1 MSDSAAPHLSQLLD
15 QAISRHQAG
24 DLAGAE
30 RGYRQVLAASPGHP
44 DALHLLGMIAHQ
56 AGDNEGALELIDQA
70 IAIRPLASTY
80 HGNRGIVLLAAGR
93 ARDAEASLREAVEL
107 KHDDAIAHFHLGNTL
122 ATLGNFNGA
131 VASLRLAVEHAPD
144 NAPARTNLA
153 LACRSAGRFDEA
165 IEAYGEA
172 IRLDPVSAELHA
184 GHGFV
189 LHRRGRLD
197 QAVAAYREALRLEP
211 MHPMVAETW
220 VNLANALRDS
230 GALDE
235 AIAAYETALAMR
247 PGLNQAL
254 AGQADIHER
263 KRDFAAARA
272 LLVPLVEAGNA
283 SPAIALAYG
292 RLAER
297 FGERE
302 QAVALIE
309 RILKEGGLLAQQQQL
324 LHFALGKL
332 YDDGEAWDMAFA
344 HFQTANDLFET
355 SYDPWDQSRAFA
367 GLIAAFARDTMAALP
382 RAGVAST
389 LPVFI
394 VGMPR
399 SGTTLVEQILASHPE
414 VTGGGELTDISDIA
428 NSLPGRLG
436 TEEDYPDCISGLTQ
450 AVVDECARRCL
461 GRLAAIGG
469 GATRVTDKTPLNFS
483 HLGLIAL
490 LFPGAGVIHTT
501 RDSRDTCLSC
511 YFQNF
516 GERHGYSR
524 HLAHL
529 GTFHNDYRRI
539 MAHWRETLDVP
550 ILGVAYEDLV
560 REPERVSREIVDF
573 CGLPWDEA
581 CLRFFDNPRFVGTA
595 SYDQVRRPI
604 YTASLER
611 WRHYSRHLEPLLA
624 ALGGDG

>member
-1 MSDSAAPHLSQLLD
+1 M
-15 QAISRHQAG
+15 
-24 DLAGAE
+24 
-30 RGYRQVLAASPGHP
+30 
-44 DALHLLGMIAHQ
+44 LGMIAHQ
-56 AGDNEGALELIDQA
+56 AGDNEGALDLIGQA
-70 IAIRPLASTY
+70 IAIRPLAPTY

-93 ARDAEASLREAVEL
+93 AKEAEASLRKALEL
-107 KHDDAIAHFHLGNTL
+107 KHDDAIALFQLGNAL
-122 ATLGNFNGA
+122 VELGNFSA
-131 VASLRLAVEHAPD
+131 AAASFRQAVECAPD
-144 NAPARTNLA
+144 NTAARINLA
-153 LACRSAGRFDEA
+153 QAWRRAGRIDEA

-172 IRLDPVSAELHA
+172 IKVDPASAELHA
-184 GHGFV
+184 GFGFV

-197 QAVAAYREALRLEP
+197 QAIAAYREALRLEP
-211 MHPMVAETW
+211 MHPMVAETY
-220 VNLANALRDS
+220 VNLANALRDT
-230 GALDE
+230 GELDE
-235 AIAAYETALAMR
+235 ATAGYETALALR

-263 KRDFAAARA
+263 KRDFAAAGA
-272 LLVPLVEAGNA
+272 ILLPLVEAGNA
-283 SPAIALAYG
+283 SPSIALAYG
-292 RLAER
+292 RIAGRL
-297 FGERE
+297 GER
-302 QAVALIE
+302 ARAMALIE
-309 RILKEGGLLAQQQQL
+309 HMLKEGGLLAQQQQL

-332 YDDGEAWDMAFA
+332 YDDDAAWDTAFT
-344 HFQTANDLFET
+344 HFQRANDLYDT
-355 SYDPWDQSRAFA
+355 GYDPWDQSRAFA

-501 RDSRDTCLSC
+501 RDPRDTCLSC

>member
-1 MSDSAAPHLSQLLD
+1 MSDSAAPHISQLLD
-15 QAISRHQAG
+15 QAIDNHQAG
-24 DLAGAE
+24 DLNGAE
-30 RGYRQVLAASPGHP
+30 RGYRRVLAASPGHP

-56 AGDNEGALELIDQA
+56 AGDNEGALDLIGQA
-70 IAIRPLASTY
+70 IAIRPLVPTY

-93 ARDAEASLREAVEL
+93 AQEAEASLRQAVEL
-107 KHDDAIAHFHLGNTL
+107 KHDDAIALFHLGNAL
-122 ATLGNFNGA
+122 VELGNFA
-131 VASLRLAVEHAPD
+131 AAAASFRQAVEYAPD
-144 NAPARTNLA
+144 NTAARTNLA
-153 LACRSAGRFDEA
+153 QACRRAGRIDEA

-172 IRLDPVSAELHA
+172 IKLDPASAELHA
-184 GHGFV
+184 GLGFM

-197 QAVAAYREALRLEP
+197 QAIAAYREALRLEP
-211 MHPMVAETW
+211 MHPMVAETH
-220 VNLANALRDS
+220 VNLANALRDT

-235 AIAAYETALAMR
+235 ATAGYEKALAMR

-272 LLVPLVEAGNA
+272 ILLPFVEAGNL
-283 SPAIALAYG
+283 SPSIALAYG
-292 RLAER
+292 RLAGRFDER
-297 FGERE
+297 DR
-302 QAVALIE
+302 AADLIE
-309 RILKEGGLLAQQQQL
+309 RALNEGGLLAQQQQL

-332 YDDGEAWDMAFA
+332 YDDGEAWDAAFT
-344 HFQTANDLFET
+344 HFRKANDL
-355 SYDPWDQSRAFA
+355 YDSRYDSWDQSRAFA
-367 GLIAAFARDTMAALP
+367 SVITAFTRQTMEALP
-382 RAGVAST
+382 RVRAASP

-414 VTGGGELTDISDIA
+414 VVGAGELTDISDIA

-469 GATRVTDKTPLNFS
+469 GANRVTDKAPLNFP
-483 HLGLIAL
+483 HLGLISL
-490 LFPGAGVIHTT
+490 LFPGAHVIHTM
-501 RDSRDTCLSC
+501 RDPRDTCLSC

-524 HLAHL
+524 HLSDL
-529 GTFHNDYRRI
+529 GAFYNDYLRV
-539 MAHWRETLDVP
+539 MAHWRETLDITVHD
-550 ILGVAYEDLV
+550 VAYEDLV
-560 REPERVSREIVDF
+560 RQPEQVSRALVDF

-611 WRHYSRHLEPLLA
+611 WRHYSRYLEPLLA